1 MPVAF
6 VVGRVVLHFGDTHLI
21 MCNYGH
27 VGQQINGKCE
37 LFALRDSAVTRY
49 MSRDVL
55 EKKSRKILSNYC
67 ASTIFEVYLFHLNS

>member
-6 VVGRVVLHFGDTHLI
+6 VVGRVVLHFGDTHL

-55 EKKSRKILSNYC
+55 EKKSRKILSSCC
-67 ASTIFEVYLFHLNS
+67 ASTKIKFFLKYICSI